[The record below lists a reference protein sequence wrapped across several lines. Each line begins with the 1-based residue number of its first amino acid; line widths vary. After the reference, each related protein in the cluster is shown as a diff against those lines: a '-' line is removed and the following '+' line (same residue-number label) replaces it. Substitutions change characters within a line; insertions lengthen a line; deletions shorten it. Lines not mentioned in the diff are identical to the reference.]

1 MNNDFMISLL
11 ATFGKYKIENSQ
23 LSRMEKEVWKFEVD
37 LLEHFLKSINKQQFS
52 NKKDIVTCAKEN
64 DLDKVVLV
72 PYPTLNGKAM
82 VVRMYGGNI
91 KNFATTLGLNLLDEN
106 TTNKICDIDY
116 YEKNFGQVVYLRENN
131 HL

>member
-52 NKKDIVTCAKEN
+52 NKKDIIICASASFFWLCAVFIKPFKIVYN
-64 DLDKVVLV
+64 KRNMTFLLV
-72 PYPTLNGKAM
+72 G
-82 VVRMYGGNI
+82 
-91 KNFATTLGLNLLDEN
+91 
-106 TTNKICDIDY
+106 
-116 YEKNFGQVVYLRENN
+116 
-131 HL
+131 